1 MNKMK
6 VSIKG
11 EILREILELKITITE
26 MKNLLE
32 ELKGRFVK
40 IEERIGITM
49 EIIKSRSRMKKD

>member
-11 EILREILELKITITE
+11 EIPREILELKITITE